1 MKKLLLIIALVFTT
15 SAIAQKQV
23 SMHMYVKVL
32 PEHQEEFERLEIDY
46 WSKVAKKEIDAGRMT
61 GWGLMKSIGVD
72 KAATEANYLIVNTF
86 ENIKSELLK
95 IPSSLFFD
103 LDVRVVSK
111 SLFVIDEFILTKTGS
126 FSFHSPLDNT
136 KCI

>member
-1 MKKLLLIIALVFTT
+1 MKQFLFFLAVVFTA
-15 SAIAQKQV
+15 SMFAQKQV

-72 KAATEANYLIVNTF
+72 KAATEANYLI
-86 ENIKSELLK
+86 L
-95 IPSSLFFD
+95 SSF
-103 LDVRVVSK
+103 
-111 SLFVIDEFILTKTGS
+111 
-126 FSFHSPLDNT
+126 
-136 KCI
+136 